1 MVRLTL
7 GTIAQRL
14 TEMTWMT
21 SRRRA
26 LTLPIAGVVVAVA
39 ILAAGGGG
47 ESGSEPA
54 DGRVIDGWLVGPAT
68 VCQDRVVT
76 TNDVEVERGRCVD
89 LGAAAANA
97 LDNRD
102 PGHPTV
108 VAMELHQRLW
118 PPNTAGGLQY
128 VAVYSFSD
136 GSVRAIG
143 VGWPGVSTT
152 PYTID
157 YGP

>member
-1 MVRLTL
+1 
-7 GTIAQRL
+7 
-14 TEMTWMT
+14 MT

-26 LTLPIAGVVVAVA
+26 RIWPVAVFGALA
-39 ILAAGGGG
+39 ILLAACGDGLGLAR
-47 ESGSEPA
+47 ESSV
-54 DGRVIDGWLVGPAT
+54 VIDGWLVGPPT

-76 TNDVEVERGRCVD
+76 ANNVEVARGRCVD
-89 LGAAAANA
+89 LVAAAAKA
-97 LDNRD
+97 LDDRD

-108 VAMELHQRLW
+108 VGLQLHLRLW
-118 PPNTAGGLQY
+118 PPNTAGGLEY
-128 VAVYSFSD
+128 VAVYALDD

-143 VGWPGVSTT
+143 VGWPGVATT